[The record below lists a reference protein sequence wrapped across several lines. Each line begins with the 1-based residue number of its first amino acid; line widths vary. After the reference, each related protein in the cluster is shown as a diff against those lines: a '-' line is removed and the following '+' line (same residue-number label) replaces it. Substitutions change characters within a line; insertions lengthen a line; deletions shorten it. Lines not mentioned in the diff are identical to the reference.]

1 MLAGAGRSDMSG
13 FRNRVV
19 PGNGKGL
26 PIFNMLK
33 NPQLIRAEI
42 RHTRSVASAES
53 GAVQAEQ
60 AIS

>member
-1 MLAGAGRSDMSG
+1 LSG
-13 FRNRVV
+13 LRNRVV

-26 PIFNMLK
+26 PIFNLLK